1 MEADSIKSSLLETKQ
16 EPSVEDCHRNSSHHS
31 LINEI
36 WLESKKLWLIAGPV
50 IFTSICF
57 YSMGAVTQAFAG
69 HLGNI
74 ELAAVTINDA
84 VIGGLAM
91 GIMVGM
97 GSALET
103 LCGQAVGTGD
113 IQMLSV
119 YMQRSWIISIATAIV
134 LTPLYIFA
142 GLILKAFGQSEDIS
156 QVTQKFCIWMLPQL
170 LAFAIYFPVQ
180 KFLQAQSKVMAMAWI
195 SVIGLILHIF
205 LCWICIVKLGWG
217 LAGAAVSLNI
227 SWWMI
232 TLGQLIYVACG
243 PCSDAWRGLSMLAF
257 KGLGAFVKLSMA
269 SAVMLC
275 LESWYFT
282 VLIVLTGNL
291 KNPTVAIDSMSIC
304 MTVLGWQIMI
314 PMGFNAAISVRVSNE
329 LGAGCPKAA
338 KFSTVVVS
346 FTSMVIGILSIGVIY
361 ITKDYFALLFTDS
374 QEVIKASSK
383 FSTLLALTILLYSL
397 QIVLSGVAVG
407 SGWQALVAYVNIG
420 CYYIVGM
427 PLGFVFGYKL
437 NLEGQGIWTG
447 MLLGV
452 VMQTL
457 ILTIITYRTDWIKE
471 ASQAEDRIRIWG
483 GSGGHGKQKE

>member
-1 MEADSIKSSLLETKQ
+1 MLPAEKLLRLEMEADSINTSLLETKQ
-16 EPSVEDCHRNSSHHS
+16 DSSVEYCNYNSSHHP
-31 LINEI
+31 LIDEI
-36 WLESKKLWLIAGPV
+36 WLEFKKLCYIAGPV
-50 IFTSICF
+50 IFTSIWF
-57 YSMGAVTQAFAG
+57 YSLGAVTQAFAG

-91 GIMVGM
+91 GIMMGM
-97 GSALET
+97 SSALET

-142 GLILKAFGQSEDIS
+142 GPILKAFGQSEEIS

-170 LAFAIYFPVQ
+170 LAFSIYFPVQ

-195 SVIGLILHIF
+195 SLIGLIFHIF

-217 LAGAAVSLNI
+217 LVGAAVSLNI
-227 SWWMI
+227 SWSII
-232 TLGQLIYVACG
+232 TLGQLIYVVCG

-257 KGLGAFVKLSMA
+257 KDLGAFIKLSMA

-275 LESWYFT
+275 LESWYFA

-291 KNPTVAIDSMSIC
+291 KNPTVAVDSMSIC

-314 PMGFNAAISVRVSNE
+314 PLGFNAAISVRVSNE
-329 LGAGCPKAA
+329 LGAGRPKAA
-338 KFSTVVVS
+338 KLSTM
-346 FTSMVIGILSIGVIY
+346 TS
-361 ITKDYFALLFTDS
+361 K
-374 QEVIKASSK
+374 
-383 FSTLLALTILLYSL
+383 LATPLELTILLCSL
-397 QIVLSGVAVG
+397 QMVLSEVAIG

-427 PLGFVFGYKL
+427 PLGILLGYKL
-437 NLEGQGIWTG
+437 NLQAQGIYTG

-452 VMQTL
+452 LMQTL

-483 GSGGHGKQKE
+483 GSEGHGKPEEQEQEDGKQTPFHV